1 MARVFSSR
9 VACISRFFCSTNA
22 RGTPPTDAWAL
33 SRRRHSSFMNGAAR
47 FSKKPVSVICIL
59 RGSGWLSD
67 SNRLI
72 MSSARISS
80 SKPIICSTRVA
91 IHGRITD
98 TFTLDMSTRSL
109 KTAGNLVVLIND
121 ASLSEKR
128 ESCSSDTPR
137 AGIRWQPSTATARG
151 VDPAAWTTHGSRE
164 SGRQKCRYER
174 RRFPPPCS
182 ACCCT
187 GVVGAELV

>member
-137 AGIRWQPSTATARG
+137 AGIRWQPSTTAARRSTQRLGPRIDHVRVGDKSVGTSG
-151 VDPAAWTTHGSRE
+151 VVFDRLA
-164 SGRQKCRYER
+164 R
-174 RRFPPPCS
+174 R
-182 ACCCT
+182 CCCT